1 MIPLDCHTLY
11 EDAELY
17 DQEFCDRDFEIPFYR
32 RQALASGGPVL
43 ELACGSGR
51 LTFPIAAAGV
61 EIAGVD
67 VSPAMIE
74 QARKRSAQQAVSID
88 WHIQDIRQ
96 MSLGR
101 RFQMAFIATNALQ
114 HLHDIESVLAFFE
127 CARAHLENDG
137 VLIIDVFNPDLTKL
151 TRKMGNP
158 YHHKN
163 FTLFDGRPISVEADS
178 EYLADTQVLHFI
190 LQYRHQGQLLFT
202 KDVRMRCFF
211 PLELLALCRFGGF
224 EIVARFGDYNES
236 PFSRDAPKQ
245 ILICRPTR

>member
-17 DQEFCDRDFEIPFYR
+17 DQEFCDRNLEIPFYR

-114 HLHDIESVLAFFE
+114 
-127 CARAHLENDG
+127 
-137 VLIIDVFNPDLTKL
+137 
-151 TRKMGNP
+151 
-158 YHHKN
+158 
-163 FTLFDGRPISVEADS
+163 
-178 EYLADTQVLHFI
+178 
-190 LQYRHQGQLLFT
+190 
-202 KDVRMRCFF
+202 
-211 PLELLALCRFGGF
+211 
-224 EIVARFGDYNES
+224 
-236 PFSRDAPKQ
+236 
-245 ILICRPTR
+245 

>member
-1 MIPLDCHTLY
+1 MIPLDCHALY
-11 EDAELY
+11 GDAELY
-17 DQEFCDRDFEIPFYR
+17 DQEFCNRDVEIPFYR
-32 RQALASGGPVL
+32 RQALASGGPAL

-74 QARKRSAQQAVSID
+74 QARKRSAQQGVSIE

-96 MSLGR
+96 MSLGH
-101 RFQMAFIATNALQ
+101 RFKMAFIATNALQ
-114 HLHDIESVLAFFE
+114 HLHDIESLLSFFE
-127 CARAHLENDG
+127 CARDHLENDG
-137 VLIIDVFNPDLTKL
+137 ILIIDVFNPDMSKL
-151 TRKMGNP
+151 TRKVGNP

-163 FTLFDGRPISVEADS
+163 FTLSDGRPISVEADS

-190 LQYRHQGQLLFT
+190 LQYRHQGQLLLT

-211 PLELLALCRFGGF
+211 PLELLALCRLGGF
-224 EIVARFGDYNES
+224 EIVARFGDYDER
-236 PFSRDAPKQ
+236 PFSGEAPKQ